1 MNLDI
6 KWARKNVL
14 GATGE
19 IDGLNGVRWLIA
31 DNGKYRMAGVI
42 GFLKNICSK
51 CQMSEKD
58 KLKSEELFCDDKGRL
73 VYAFIGV
80 VIDKSYSD
88 TYGTLSIDYLWSIYL
103 NRIYPIWKRT
113 FQEVILEGFTD
124 INVRSAANTI
134 SVAPI
139 LVGTKTLF
147 ESNVTKDYELFSNI
161 LCNGNKTNFSFCS
174 NILDFNMVKQS
185 EFSIIT
191 TSQNIITRSTR
202 ENIVKPSPVPDEQP
216 SQVIHSENL
225 KEHSQTPETKKK
237 KFHKIDDLLNDIID
251 SYSDVIIDS
260 EGEFEPRCYSTHIE
274 KIDRNDI
281 PDSIPNVSRNH
292 VYALIIRR
300 EKNDGRR
307 QK

>member
-1 MNLDI
+1 MRVAPIIHTRTFSCDFNSEFLVKPDSFKNLDI

-19 IDGLNGVRWLIA
+19 IDGLHGVRWLIA

-80 VIDKSYSD
+80 VIDKFYNDS
-88 TYGTLSIDYLWSIYL
+88 YGTISIDYLWGIYL
-103 NRIYPIWKRT
+103 NKIYPIWKRS
-113 FQEVILEGFTD
+113 FQEVVLEEFIDVDTKL
-124 INVRSAANTI
+124 ATNTI
-134 SVAPI
+134 SAESVI
-139 LVGTKTLF
+139 VGTKKLF
-147 ESNVTKDYELFSNI
+147 ESNAASDYELFSDI

-191 TSQNIITRSTR
+191 TSQNIITRLSR
-202 ENIVKPSPVPDEQP
+202 ENIVKPSLVSDEQP
-216 SQVIHSENL
+216 LQMISSENRT
-225 KEHSQTPETKKK
+225 EPSQMPEFKKK
-237 KFHKIDDLLNDIID
+237 SFIGLYIKK
-251 SYSDVIIDS
+251 
-260 EGEFEPRCYSTHIE
+260 
-274 KIDRNDI
+274 
-281 PDSIPNVSRNH
+281 
-292 VYALIIRR
+292 
-300 EKNDGRR
+300 
-307 QK
+307 